1 MVVEEPSVD
10 PIQLRV
16 PSYSLERAAG
26 IIEGKKQS
34 LQQYATQVT
43 QMHHK
48 PTMPTKGVDYQT
60 SVVKTPVDYGYES
73 KVKRMLLEC
82 GELKRQLQSSKSSDT
97 HFLF

>member
-34 LQQYATQVT
+34 LQQYAA
-43 QMHHK
+43 
-48 PTMPTKGVDYQT
+48 
-60 SVVKTPVDYGYES
+60 
-73 KVKRMLLEC
+73 
-82 GELKRQLQSSKSSDT
+82 
-97 HFLF
+97 